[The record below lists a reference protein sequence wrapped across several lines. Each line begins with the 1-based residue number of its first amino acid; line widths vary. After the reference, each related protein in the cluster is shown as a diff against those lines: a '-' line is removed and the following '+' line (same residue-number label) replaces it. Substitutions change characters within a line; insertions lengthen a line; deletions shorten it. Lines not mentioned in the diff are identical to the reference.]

1 MSRVDDLLYSRNPIH
16 VARPE
21 DWEKIRRM
29 QKIGRWTGQGS
40 RLARAGNK
48 RFFIEHEED
57 GWNLKETQD
66 AFSLGTT
73 VAVFDTLEDAI
84 DAYDAGYKR
93 NPLRPA
99 TGIAGPGRAE
109 HVAEM
114 KRMAKEW
121 WDEVAW
127 RQAFG
132 GNVKEALDN
141 ARCYDANA
149 YTAEQL
155 PRHNPRGPQTAAWL
169 TQFWKAW
176 ENLNGVGRHQLEISD
191 QRRLQAQAD
200 SLYRVGFTAKRAA
213 WMASERHGMPI
224 GRMPNPDSSWH
235 QARMEQWDRALPH
248 SGYNNRLVRG
258 RLSEAQDSYIE
269 SRKREGPKANPG
281 IDLAQ
286 LRKIKGFQD
295 WMIDHPDFKRGIEK
309 YVEFHGVLPT
319 KISQKDMPG
328 VVPKGKAAFF
338 VGMGKG
344 VEETYLPTDKRS
356 SKHGSA
362 YIHKYA
368 DNKGKS
374 ATEKDLPDKI
384 CSVDGKTILTVGGK
398 FKVSDW
404 IRG

>member
-93 NPLRPA
+93 
-99 TGIAGPGRAE
+99 
-109 HVAEM
+109 
-114 KRMAKEW
+114 
-121 WDEVAW
+121 
-127 RQAFG
+127 
-132 GNVKEALDN
+132 
-141 ARCYDANA
+141 
-149 YTAEQL
+149 
-155 PRHNPRGPQTAAWL
+155 NPRGPQTAAWL